1 MKGRFGLI
9 EKFKEAGLNNCFIS
23 EITLAELKFG
33 VQNSQQ
39 IDKNTETLSKFLSDL
54 KILPIIQALDI
65 YASEKTRLR
74 KAGPPISDFDLLIG
88 ATAVANQLTI
98 VTNNVGEFSRI
109 KNIDIED
116 WTKDASLIK
125 RF

>member
-9 EKFKEAGLNNCFIS
+9 DKFKEVGLSNCFIS

-54 KILPIIQALDI
+54 
-65 YASEKTRLR
+65 
-74 KAGPPISDFDLLIG
+74 LLIG
-88 ATAVANQLTI
+88 ATAVANQLTMI
-98 VTNNVGEFSRI
+98 TNNVGEFSRI
-109 KNIDIED
+109 KNINIED
-116 WTKDASLIK
+116 WTKEA
-125 RF
+125 

>member
-23 EITLAELKFG
+23 EIILAELKFG
-33 VQNSQQ
+33 VQSSQQ
-39 IDKNTETLSKFLSDL
+39 IDKNAETLSKFLSNL

-74 KAGPPISDFDLLIG
+74 KAGTPISDFDLLIG
-88 ATAVANQLTI
+88 ATAVAN
-98 VTNNVGEFSRI
+98 
-109 KNIDIED
+109 
-116 WTKDASLIK
+116 
-125 RF
+125 